1 MSPNESDSNK
11 INITITMNIL
21 PYLKILKRSNTRKSL
36 DCSVLSQSR
45 STQKIW
51 YKIKPEVKTYQL
63 RCEWY
68 IFLHFTDSSS
78 VYSTESRK
86 WVDPGWLRTL
96 LESLQNLKIQLKY
109 LNLTRLDS
117 FFRLFQINFIISI
130 FILLY

>member
-21 PYLKILKRSNTRKSL
+21 PYLKILKRLNTRKSL

-51 YKIKPEVKTYQL
+51 YTIKPEVKTYQL
-63 RCEWY
+63 RLC
-68 IFLHFTDSSS
+68 LFTDLSF
-78 VYSTESRK
+78 VYSTKSRK
-86 WVDPGWLRTL
+86 WVNPGWLRTL
-96 LESLQNLKIQLKY
+96 LDSLQNLKIQLKY

-117 FFRLFQINFIISI
+117 FFGLFQINFIISV